1 MNGIDR
7 IKNQNKSKFNISL
20 SYLIFPEGFEKT
32 DKKKAEP
39 NPIIEEEYIVINL
52 NEIDN
57 NIKNG

>member
-7 IKNQNKSKFNISL
+7 IKNKNNSKFNISL
-20 SYLIFPEGFEKT
+20 SHLIFPEGFEKE
-32 DKKKAEP
+32 DKKKEVP
-39 NPIIEEEYIVINL
+39 VIEEEYIVINL